1 MSIEQPI
8 PSQAPPATPHRLG
21 ALAWTALILGIVGV
35 IGSPLLLWNNLT
47 VLAAA
52 VGVVLGVIALFG
64 TRKVLAGAGV
74 ALCVAGIT
82 FTLMAQSSID
92 VGRDFGDSE
101 AAMRDVSIASCSIV
115 ENEYSSQPSVE
126 TVVNVVN
133 STDEAQTYLVTIGV
147 ADAAGARVGTVHA
160 NVSALAP
167 GQATTLSGMNTS
179 GFANEG
185 AQAGPATCTVADVDS
200 FPS

>member
-1 MSIEQPI
+1 MSIEQPA
-8 PSQAPPATPHRLG
+8 PSHVQQPAPHKFG

-35 IGSPLLLWNNLT
+35 IGSPILLWNNLT

-64 TRKVLAGAGV
+64 TRKVLAAVGIG
-74 ALCVAGIT
+74 LCVAGVT
-82 FTLMAQSSID
+82 FTVMAQSSID
-92 VGRDFGDSE
+92 VGDFGDSE
-101 AAMRDVSIASCSIV
+101 AAMADVSVASCSIV

-126 TVVNVVN
+126 AVVNVVN
-133 STDEAQTYLVTIGV
+133 STDKAQTYLVTVGV
-147 ADAAGARVGTVHA
+147 SDAAGARVGTVHA

-167 GQATTLSGMNTS
+167 GQTATLSGMDAY

-185 AQAGPATCTVADVDS
+185 AQAGPAMCTVASVDR

>member
-1 MSIEQPI
+1 MSIEQPALS
-8 PSQAPPATPHRLG
+8 PAQPPMSHKFG
-21 ALAWTALILGIVGV
+21 GLAWTAMILGIVGV

-47 VLAAA
+47 VIAAA

-64 TRKVLAGAGV
+64 TRKVLAGSGIT
-74 ALCVAGIT
+74 LCVAGIT
-82 FTLMAQSSID
+82 FTLIAQSSID

-126 TVVNVVN
+126 PVVNVVN
-133 STDEAQTYLVTIGV
+133 STDKTQTYLITIGV
-147 ADAAGARVGTVHA
+147 SDAAGARVGTVHA

-167 GQATTLSGMNTS
+167 GQAATLSGMNAS

-185 AQAGPATCTVADVDS
+185 AQAGPATCTVASVDR